1 MEYSLNNFEKDLEV
15 FDLIL
20 EEEKKEKLI
29 KYYELL
35 VEWNEKI
42 NLTAI
47 TEFDEVLKKH
57 FLDSLSFVKVLDLL
71 GKRKSLND
79 WKMIDVGT
87 GAGFPG
93 IPLKIL
99 YDEAEITLLDSLNK
113 RIHFLDETI
122 HVLDL
127 KKITTVHGRAEDL
140 AKPGQLREKFDF
152 CVSRAVAN
160 LSVLSEYCIPF
171 VKKGGYFV
179 AYKSDKTEEEM
190 KNAKKAIAILGGEIA
205 DCMEFLLPGTD
216 MKRTLIVIK
225 KVKNTNIRYPR
236 KAGMPTKNPLS

>member
-127 KKITTVHGRAEDL
+127 KKTTTVHGRAEDL

-190 KNAKKAIAILGGEIA
+190 KNAKKAIAILGGEIV